1 MSRAT
6 GNVPSHKRRRE
17 YVKLAKGYFGGRHR
31 LYRTAR
37 EVVERAWTFAYRD
50 RKRRKRDFRSLWI
63 MRINAASRSFG
74 LSYSRLI
81 AGLKHANVELNRKV
95 LADIAMN
102 SPDRFE
108 KLVEIAKQN
117 L

>member
-6 GNVPSHKRRRE
+6 GNVPSHRRRRK

-50 RKRRKRDFRSLWI
+50 RKRKKRELRALWI
-63 MRINAASRSFG
+63 MRINAAARMFG

-81 AGLKHANVELNRKV
+81 AGLKKANVEINRKI
-95 LADIAMN
+95 LADIAIN
-102 SPDRFE
+102 SPEKFE
-108 KLVEIAKQN
+108 ELVKVAKSGS
-117 L
+117 